1 MVIKSDLSE
10 IGVVLDQFV
19 NTRTCSLSEGNSGE
33 RVVKCLYQ
41 GRVTDWTQPVILHGL
56 ALQAELRVMFSL

>member
-41 GRVTDWTQPVILHGL
+41 GHVTD
-56 ALQAELRVMFSL
+56 